1 VEDRENI
8 QDLRKSQVFLPKK
21 KRKRGRPPKNKPVE
35 TVVPPTDLG
44 TVVPTVVPIPDSGKK
59 KDPPTEQVLPQ
70 QIPNPQKRKAD
81 SLMEGDPHVGV
92 KKRGPGITGRPR
104 KYPKLNGDGTVVIPA
119 APPQSQPPPQIQ
131 IVQPPPQPPPQLPP
145 QPLQQQSPVAGSKK
159 PKRNL
164 YRKRY
169 YNGDVEEM
177 VGEGI
182 EELKHIMQTKFEE
195 WNQVYQKSFGELL
208 KEIIDLKK
216 IIAKNQSAEKGDVA
230 EKSKDYGTDEEDDK
244 EDTVTHDTQN
254 PPKLTEQQ
262 TINQTQPNSKV
273 IPQVP
278 QTDSTNQ

>member
-216 IIAKNQSAEKGDVA
+216 KLSQKTNLLRKVMWQKNQKIMAQTK
-230 EKSKDYGTDEEDDK
+230 KMIKKIPLHTILK
-244 EDTVTHDTQN
+244 IHPNLQN
-254 PPKLTEQQ
+254 NKLL
-262 TINQTQPNSKV
+262 IKPNQ
-273 IPQVP
+273 ILR
-278 QTDSTNQ
+278 